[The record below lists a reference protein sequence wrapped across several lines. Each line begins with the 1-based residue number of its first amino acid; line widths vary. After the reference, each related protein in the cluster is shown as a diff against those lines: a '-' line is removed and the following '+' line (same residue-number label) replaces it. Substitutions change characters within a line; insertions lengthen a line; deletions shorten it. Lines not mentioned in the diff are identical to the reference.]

1 MPDQKTPESLPL
13 LVVVTGLSGAGL
25 STALR
30 ALQDSGFYC
39 IDNLPVELF
48 DQTLDLIS
56 GGKIKAR
63 GFAFGMDIRDEKFA
77 AAFPG
82 LNQKLQKKIRIDTI
96 FLSADE
102 KTLLARFGAT
112 RRKHPLMPAEGGS
125 LREAIRREAE
135 ILAPLEAAAD
145 AAFDTSNWSPQALM
159 SAIETRYHKAIQVR
173 RLHVTICSFGFKHGQ
188 LRPADMLFDARFLP
202 NPHFVLDLRAR
213 SGLEPAVRKMI
224 MEDPLGR
231 EFFNRL
237 EDMCRFLLPQFFA
250 EGKHYLRIGIGCTG
264 GFHRSVCLA
273 EELGAALRRKP
284 LANIEIAV
292 EHRDLLTSAP

>member
-1 MPDQKTPESLPL
+1 MTEAQPNGLPL

-39 IDNLPVELF
+39 IDNLPVELL
-48 DQTLDLIS
+48 DQTLELIVT
-56 GGKIKAR
+56 GKISAR
-63 GFAFGMDIRDEKFA
+63 GFAFGMDIRDKKFA
-77 AAFPG
+77 AAFPAMKK
-82 LNQKLQKKIRIDTI
+82 KLEKKIRIDTI

-112 RRKHPLMPAEGGS
+112 RRKHPLLPAEGGD
-125 LREAIRREAE
+125 LRDAIKCEAT
-135 ILAPLEAAAD
+135 ILAPLERAAD
-145 AAFDTSNWSPQALM
+145 AAFDTSTWSPQALM
-159 SAIETRYHKAIQVR
+159 GAIESRYHRSIQTR
-173 RLHVTICSFGFKHGQ
+173 HLHVTFCSFGFKHGQ
-188 LRPADMLFDARFLP
+188 LRPADMIFDARFLP
-202 NPHFVLDLRAR
+202 NPYFDLDLRSL
-213 SGLEPAVRKMI
+213 SGLEPAVRKVI
-224 MEDPLGR
+224 LEDPLGR

-273 EELGAALRRKP
+273 EALGAAFKRKP